1 MAEHN
6 DFGKE
11 AENLAAAFLQGK
23 GYEILARN
31 YYFQKAE
38 IDIIAKFEDKIII
51 VEVKARNFKALVQ
64 PYEAVDKAKR
74 QRLVLAA
81 NAFMKERDYTE
92 EVRFDIISVTA
103 DNAGEIRLRHI
114 ESAFDATDV

>member
-31 YYFQKAE
+31 YY
-38 IDIIAKFEDKIII
+38 
-51 VEVKARNFKALVQ
+51 
-64 PYEAVDKAKR
+64 
-74 QRLVLAA
+74 
-81 NAFMKERDYTE
+81 
-92 EVRFDIISVTA
+92 
-103 DNAGEIRLRHI
+103 
-114 ESAFDATDV
+114 

>member
-64 PYEAVDKAKR
+64 PYEAVDKAK
-74 QRLVLAA
+74 A
-81 NAFMKERDYTE
+81 N
-92 EVRFDIISVTA
+92 S
-103 DNAGEIRLRHI
+103 LHCLQP
-114 ESAFDATDV
+114 